1 MSIQYVMQIQA
12 LMEKLEG
19 ATALNIYLINR
30 LGGQVTIDKDEMARV
45 LKDFNNMN
53 YSVNEDEIV
62 IKLSSAPL
70 RQDKEA
76 A

>member
-1 MSIQYVMQIQA
+1 MQIQA

-53 YSVNEDEIV
+53 YGVNGDSIV
-62 IKLSSAPL
+62 IKLSTEAL
-70 RQDKEA
+70 REDKA